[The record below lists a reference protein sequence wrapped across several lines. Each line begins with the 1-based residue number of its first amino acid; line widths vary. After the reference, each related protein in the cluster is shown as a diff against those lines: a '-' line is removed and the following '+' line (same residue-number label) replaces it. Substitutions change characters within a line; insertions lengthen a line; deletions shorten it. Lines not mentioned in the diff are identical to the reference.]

1 MSKLIKRQLELYTYL
16 LGNVNRYVSEMEIAI
31 NLYGYANYSKVELN
45 KFHDSAERTMLT
57 KDIRAINESF
67 EVDKIILS
75 THKGIKI
82 ASKCEIRGYL
92 RKEYASIFRKL
103 NRARIKSKKAGLDKQ
118 KRFTETE
125 EEFIEAF
132 IGGEDNG

>member
-16 LGNVNRYVSEMEIAI
+16 LDNVNRYVSEMEIAI
-31 NLYGYANYSKVELN
+31 NLYGYGKVELN

-57 KDIRAINESF
+57 NDIRAINESF

-82 ASKCEIRGYL
+82 ASECEIRGYL

-132 IGGEDNG
+132 IGGDDNG

>member
-1 MSKLIKRQLELYTYL
+1 MP
-16 LGNVNRYVSEMEIAI
+16 N
-31 NLYGYANYSKVELN
+31 YGKVELN

-82 ASKCEIRGYL
+82 ASSLKLEAIYVRSMLVYSVNLIGLELNL
-92 RKEYASIFRKL
+92 RKL
-103 NRARIKSKKAGLDKQ
+103 GLDKQ

-125 EEFIEAF
+125 EEFIEG
-132 IGGEDNG
+132 IYRR